1 MKKPQNKKIQKI
13 YMNIFLYLF
22 EKFFY
27 TQKWNIGGL
36 LVVALVL
43 SFVYTK
49 ISSRINANIIQA
61 INKENIPK
69 AFTYF
74 WYFIGIS
81 AFYIATLY
89 LFKWIQNHLLTNL
102 ANWVK
107 KELFAFI
114 LKSNYEKMKNRNF
127 ADFITPITRIASA
140 STALL
145 NDIITNLIP
154 TLGFLIVITGY
165 FCYMNLT
172 LGIGFLLGN
181 IILFSYLFICWQ
193 SMFEYKQKQEEIVV
207 SNERYILDGLNN
219 LDKIVYRG
227 TMEKELDIFD
237 KKTND
242 CIEFSIKM
250 SQYMMNHMFVMNIGI
265 YVIIFSTMYVMLR
278 LHGNKQLDALTVIT
292 FLTILMMYRDNISD
306 TVQSIPHNTD
316 LFGRIDL
323 VLREFNEMID
333 YENVV
338 DIMGRQDDYK
348 KADLVFDTIEFRDV
362 GFKYPTV
369 DEPVFTGYS
378 KELDLGNK
386 IIGVTGVSGKG
397 KSTFVKLLLRLYDPS
412 EGKILID
419 GQDIRKIDPTYLR
432 ENITYVNQNSR
443 LFDRKVLE
451 NILYG
456 CKDVE
461 KCEGNLKEIL
471 SYSKIQE
478 LYKNVQLESSAGPL
492 GENLSGGQR
501 QVANLIC
508 GLINPTKVLI
518 LDEPTNALDPH
529 LKREVLTMIQQ
540 FHLYKKCIIIITHD
554 RDVYSLFDETLEI

>member
-1 MKKPQNKKIQKI
+1 
-13 YMNIFLYLF
+13 MNIFLYLF

-27 TQKWNIGGL
+27 SQKWSISGL
-36 LVVALVL
+36 LVITLVM

-49 ISSRINANIIQA
+49 VSSRINANIIQY
-61 INKENIPK
+61 INKEDIPK
-69 AFTYF
+69 VFLYF
-74 WYFIGIS
+74 WYFVGTSVI
-81 AFYIATLY
+81 FLATLY
-89 LFKWIQNHLLTNL
+89 VFKTLQNKLLTNL

-114 LKSNYEKMKNRNF
+114 LKSNYENMKNRNF

-140 STALL
+140 STSLL

-154 TLGFLIVITGY
+154 TIGFLIVITVY
-165 FCYMNLT
+165 FFYINWQ
-172 LGIGFLLGN
+172 LGVGFLLGN
-181 IILFSYLFICWQ
+181 IILFSYLLFCWK
-193 SMFEYKQKQEEIVV
+193 SMFNYKQQQEKIVV
-207 SNERYILDGLNN
+207 ANERYILDGLNN

-227 TMEKELDIFD
+227 TMNKELDIFE
-237 KKTND
+237 KKTDD
-242 CIEFSIKM
+242 CIQLSIKM
-250 SQYMMNHMFVMNIGI
+250 TQYMMNHMFVMNIGI
-265 YVIIFSTMYVMLR
+265 YVVMFSSMYLMLR
-278 LHGNKQLDALTVIT
+278 LHSNKKLDALTLIT
-292 FLTILMMYRDNISD
+292 FLTILIMYRDNISD
-306 TVQSIPHNTD
+306 TIQSIPHNTD

-323 VLREFNEMID
+323 ILREFNEMID

-338 DIMGRQDDYK
+338 DVMNRQDDYD

-412 EGKILID
+412 EGQILID

-443 LFDRKVLE
+443 LFDREVLE

-456 CKDVE
+456 CKDVD
-461 KCEGNLKEIL
+461 KCQGHLKEIL
-471 SYSKIQE
+471 AYSKIQE
-478 LYKNVQLESSAGPL
+478 LYKNVQLDTSAGPL

-501 QVANLIC
+501 QVANLIS
-508 GLINPTKVLI
+508 GLINPTKILI

-529 LKREVLTMIQQ
+529 LKREIIMMIQH
-540 FHLYKKCIIIITHD
+540 FHSYKKCILIITHD